1 VRQPAAEGRAEEAS
15 AIDSQRRHPV
25 HRLGDTG
32 PTVAEIRRKL
42 VLLGLL
48 PDPGE
53 ALPDPEEAVFDAA
66 CDRAVRHFQQQR
78 GLIVDGLVG
87 RETSEALEEAR
98 YRLGDR
104 VLFHQVSRM
113 FRGDDVAALQRRL
126 LDMGFNCGRVDGIFG
141 PETAQALRE
150 LQRNL
155 GVTADGTCGAE
166 TFKALDRL
174 SRTVTGG
181 HHQNLREAEAL
192 ARSGP
197 RLGGKVVVIDP
208 GHGGLD
214 HGNVA
219 NGLTEASIVED
230 LAARVEGRLTATGVQ
245 AYLTRAISARHSRRT
260 GVDDESR
267 AMFANEARADLFISL
282 HVDSHASPLPNG
294 VATYYFGTDRFGQ
307 SSAMGERFADL
318 VLREIVARTDLL
330 NCGSHGKTWDLL
342 RRTRMPAVRL
352 DLGYLTNPSDAA
364 RLADPAFRDVV
375 AEAILV
381 AVQRLY
387 LPPDD
392 DAPTGALRV
401 DSLWAESGARN

>member
-1 VRQPAAEGRAEEAS
+1 ML
-15 AIDSQRRHPV
+15 
-25 HRLGDTG
+25 RLGDTG
-32 PTVAEIRRKL
+32 PPVAEVRRKL
-42 VLLGLL
+42 VMLSLL
-48 PDPGE
+48 PKPDD
-53 ALPDPEEAVFDAA
+53 ALQDPEEAVYDDA

-78 GLIVDGLVG
+78 GLNVDGLVG
-87 RETSEALEEAR
+87 RETSEVLEEAR
-98 YRLGDR
+98 WRLGDR
-104 VLFHQVSRM
+104 PLSHQVSRPL
-113 FRGDDVAALQRRL
+113 RGDDVGLLQRRL
-126 LDMGFNCGRVDGIFG
+126 LDMGFNCGRADGIFG

-150 LQRNL
+150 LQRSLAVNP
-155 GVTADGTCGAE
+155 DGICGPD
-166 TFKALDRL
+166 TFRALDRL
-174 SRTVTGG
+174 VKTVTGG

-230 LAARVEGRLTATGVQ
+230 LASRLEGRLIATGVQ
-245 AYLTRAISARHSRRT
+245 AHLTRSISGRHARQAVR
-260 GVDDESR
+260 DDEAR
-267 AMFANEARADLFISL
+267 ATLANEFRADLFVSL
-282 HVDSHASPLPNG
+282 HVDSHPSPQANG
-294 VATYYFGTDRFGQ
+294 VATYFFGTDRFGQ
-307 SSAMGERFADL
+307 SSAMGQRFAEL
-318 VLREIVARTDLL
+318 VLREIAARTDLL
-330 NCGSHGKTWDLL
+330 NCGTHGKTWDLL
-342 RRTRMPAVRL
+342 RRTKMPAVRL

-392 DAPTGALRV
+392 DVPTGALRI
-401 DSLWAESGARN
+401 DSLWAESAGRA

>member
-214 HGNVA
+214 HGHVA
-219 NGLTEASIVED
+219 HGLTEASIVED

>member
-1 VRQPAAEGRAEEAS
+1 M
-15 AIDSQRRHPV
+15 

-42 VLLGLL
+42 VILGLL
-48 PDPGE
+48 PDPGD
-53 ALPDPEEAVFDAA
+53 ALIDPEEAVFDAA

-78 GLIVDGLVG
+78 GLNVDGLVG

-98 YRLGDR
+98 WRLGDR
-104 VLFHQVSRM
+104 VLSHQVSRLL
-113 FRGDDVAALQRRL
+113 RGDDVAALQRRL

-141 PETAQALRE
+141 AETAQALRE
-150 LQRNL
+150 LQRSL
-155 GVTADGTCGAE
+155 GVNPDGTCGPD
-166 TFKALDRL
+166 TFRALDRL
-174 SRTVTGG
+174 VRTVTGG

-267 AMFANEARADLFISL
+267 ATFANEARADLFISL
-282 HVDSHASPLPNG
+282 HVDSHASPVPNG

-307 SSAMGERFADL
+307 SSAMGERFAEL

-330 NCGSHGKTWDLL
+330 NCGTHGKTWDLL

-392 DAPTGALRV
+392 DAPTGALRI
-401 DSLWAESGARN
+401 DGLWPGGSPPAESLVTQRS

>member
-1 VRQPAAEGRAEEAS
+1 MDTP
-15 AIDSQRRHPV
+15 RRHPV

-42 VLLGLL
+42 ILLQLL

-53 ALPDPEEAVFDAA
+53 GLTDPEEAVFDAD

-78 GLIVDGLVG
+78 GLNVDGLVG

-104 VLFHQVSRM
+104 VLSHQVSRLL
-113 FRGDDVAALQRRL
+113 RGDDVAALQRRL

-141 PETAQALRE
+141 SETAQALRE
-150 LQRNL
+150 LQRSL
-155 GVTADGTCGAE
+155 GVTPDGTCGPD
-166 TFKALDRL
+166 TFRALDRL
-174 SRTVTGG
+174 VRTVTGG

-197 RLGGKVVVIDP
+197 RLGGKTVVIDP

-219 NGLTEASIVED
+219 NGLTEAGIVED
-230 LAARVEGRLTATGVQ
+230 LAARVEGRLIATGVQ
-245 AYLTRAISARHSRRT
+245 VYLTRAINARHSRRV

-267 AMFANEARADLFISL
+267 AVFANEAGADLFISL
-282 HVDSHASPLPNG
+282 HVDGHASPQANG

-330 NCGSHGKTWDLL
+330 NCRTHGKTWDLL

-352 DLGYLTNPSDAA
+352 DLGYVTNPGDAA
-364 RLADPAFRDVV
+364 KLADPAFRDVV

-392 DAPTGALRV
+392 DAPTGALRIEGL
-401 DSLWAESGARN
+401 S